1 MRGLDREMAGNG
13 ERQSEVLGQRQR
25 WRLELVVGVDGL
37 SFGEGRTHM
46 SLPASFDFDTPIH
59 RYVFLIHPTSG
70 FGQVTKDK
78 KDVNVQMEMAS
89 SVKYGEGKA
98 TSLGFDMQTV
108 GKDLA
113 YTLRNE
119 TKFWHDD
126 DVAYGGSLEAQLR
139 DKNHPLGRSLST
151 LGISVMDW
159 HGDLAVGCNLQSQIP
174 IGRYTNLVARANL
187 NNRGAGQISIRLNSS
202 EQLQIAL
209 TMTMLLGRLLV
220 ILINCSLDNDD
231 AVRLYSFILQPV
243 HKWMVRHVYFP
254 CIRFGV
260 PKGAAALIAFL
271 VSAVF
276 HEISMALAG
285 ADSKEL
291 GFSCLVVEICI
302 ILTRNQLMRRN
313 SQTTVTS
320 SQQQWLDP
328 SFQLNVPLVDVDKRM
343 K

>member
-1 MRGLDREMAGNG
+1 MFATWLVRPVLETHGWDRDVGYEGLNV
-13 ERQSEVLGQRQR
+13 ERLFVIKNKIP
-25 WRLELVVGVDGL
+25 L
-37 SFGEGRTHM
+37 SF
-46 SLPASFDFDTPIH
+46 S
-59 RYVFLIHPTSG
+59 
-70 FGQVTKDK
+70 GQVTKDK

-119 TKFWHDD
+119 AKFCNFRRNKATAGHDD

-174 IGRYTNLVARANL
+174 IGR
-187 NNRGAGQISIRLNSS
+187 
-202 EQLQIAL
+202 
-209 TMTMLLGRLLV
+209 
-220 ILINCSLDNDD
+220 LDNDD
-231 AVRLYSFILQPV
+231 AVRLCELQFL
-243 HKWMVRHVYFP
+243 HTNSL
-254 CIRFGV
+254 CINGWF
-260 PKGAAALIAFL
+260 GAAALIAFL

-302 ILTRNQLMRRN
+302 ILTRNQMMRRN